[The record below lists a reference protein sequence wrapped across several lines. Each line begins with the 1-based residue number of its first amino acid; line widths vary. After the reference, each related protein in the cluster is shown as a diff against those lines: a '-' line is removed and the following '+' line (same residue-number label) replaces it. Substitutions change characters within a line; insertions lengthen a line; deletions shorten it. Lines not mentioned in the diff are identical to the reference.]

1 MIVDKSQIDDVIK
14 KLLDEKL
21 YMQQKKKLEN
31 SNTEKYIAHIITKR

>member
-1 MIVDKSQIDDVIK
+1 MMLLKSYWMK
-14 KLLDEKL
+14 KL